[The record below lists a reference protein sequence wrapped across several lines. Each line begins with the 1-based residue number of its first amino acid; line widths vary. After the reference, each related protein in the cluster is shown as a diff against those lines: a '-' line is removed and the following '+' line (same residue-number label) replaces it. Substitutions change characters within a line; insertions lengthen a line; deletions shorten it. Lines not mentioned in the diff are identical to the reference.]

1 MPNELNLFIGT
12 VEAHAR
18 ADRSG
23 AFAGAFIVC
32 ERINKA
38 SEAIAIKLYAPRAPR
53 SLADATNMRCV
64 NVIYPRVKRTF
75 RFVCACEGLPCTVA
89 FVHNAPTYLIKQGHA
104 AVFTVVLIKFTI
116 SVTTCTR

>member
-75 RFVCACEGLPCTVA
+75 RLCMRGTPVYRCVCAQCAHLSDKAGPCC
-89 FVHNAPTYLIKQGHA
+89 
-104 AVFTVVLIKFTI
+104 
-116 SVTTCTR
+116 SVRCGFN